1 MWVIHHSY
9 FKMVI
14 ITSHKHYNEFSCKT
28 KFRRRWKKILV
39 HMTKTVFIM
48 VLWSRHKMATKRC
61 KLTLL
66 RLQGHAKWFETR
78 HKMTTKTHKTTIK
91 TCEPTT
97 ERQNVHIDK
106 HDRREMPNNYKDTK
120 TTTKRHKTTTKR
132 HKVTTKRCKTT
143 TKRTQCIRKR
153 HKTTTKAINRP
164 TKK

>member
-9 FKMVI
+9 FKMAI

-66 RLQGHAKWFETR
+66 RLQRHAKWFETR
-78 HKMTTKTHKTTIK
+78 HKMTRKTHKTTIK

-120 TTTKRHKTTTKR
+120 NNYKETQNYYKETQSDHKALQNYNKKDPV
-132 HKVTTKRCKTT
+132 HQKKTQDDY
-143 TKRTQCIRKR
+143 KGHQ
-153 HKTTTKAINRP
+153 
-164 TKK
+164 